1 MASLVAKSYAQA
13 LYEIANEEQKLDEYR
28 QSMNDIQ
35 SLFDENTQLMDI
47 IKHPQINKQEKKQLI
62 VDLFGN
68 ECDQMMLNFM
78 CLLIDRGRFHLLD
91 EMKEAY
97 DVFYREAKNIKKAMV
112 TSAYPLSEQQRED
125 LINLLQQRTASTIE
139 LVEEV
144 DASLIAGMKVQIE
157 DTILD
162 HSAKNALATMKQKM
176 KFVR

>member
-13 LYEIANEEQKLDEYR
+13 LFEIAQEEQKLDEYR
-28 QSMNDIQ
+28 QSMQDIQ
-35 SLFDENTQLMDI
+35 ALLAENGQLMDVM
-47 IKHPQINKQEKKQLI
+47 KHPQISKQEKKQLI
-62 VDLFGN
+62 IDLFEK
-68 ECDQMMLNFM
+68 ECDQMMVNFM
-78 CLLIDRGRFHLLD
+78 CLLIDRRRFHLFD

-97 DVFYREAKNIKKAMV
+97 DVFYRQAKNMKKAIV
-112 TSAYPLSEQQRED
+112 TSAYPLSDVQRQD
-125 LINLLQQRTASTIE
+125 LINLLQEKTASTIE

-144 DASLIAGMKVQIE
+144 DATLMAGMKVQIE